1 MKNKDYLILA
11 KGRAACLMLD
21 TTIAL
26 LDEMT
31 FSAPSA
37 EDAKRECARE
47 LFYTMTQIASL
58 ACGKSE
64 WNAAYDF
71 LTEIG
76 IAVPED
82 FNLEMSYV
90 DSMLDVVPGEMKC
103 N

>member
-1 MKNKDYLILA
+1 MVPFSIIFV
-11 KGRAACLMLD
+11 GEFCV
-21 TTIAL
+21 TIYN
-26 LDEMT
+26 
-31 FSAPSA
+31 
-37 EDAKRECARE
+37 ECARE

-90 DSMLDVVPGEMKC
+90 DSMLDVVPGDMKC

>member
-1 MKNKDYLILA
+1 MENKDYLILA

-26 LDEMT
+26 LDEMI

-37 EDAKRECARE
+37 EDAKKECAR
-47 LFYTMTQIASL
+47 
-58 ACGKSE
+58 
-64 WNAAYDF
+64 AYDF